1 MKPLILIVEDEFI
14 LASNIKEIL
23 DEESYD
29 SIMNIVSVEEAIQ
42 SIEINNF
49 SLVLIDIDLK
59 QDKDGVDLGKYLLD
73 KDTIPFIYVT
83 SHSDKIT
90 LDRVRET
97 RPYGYIVK
105 PFNPEDLK
113 NTISIV
119 LNNFIHR
126 NIDVIRHKEV
136 LSDDIPFIIKQII
149 KYIDE
154 NITEKINIS
163 DLVKL
168 TRWESQ
174 HFNRLFTKYMGVTP
188 YRYVVDKK
196 ISKVKI
202 MLTETSIPII
212 QLSYE
217 FGFKSH
223 SNFCHIFKKSTG
235 KTPEGF
241 RKSNEVNNLYKIQ
254 D

>member
-14 LASNIKEIL
+14 LASNIKGIL
-23 DEESYD
+23 DEECYD

-59 QDKDGVDLGKYLLD
+59 KDKDGVDLGKYLLD

-119 LNNFIHR
+119 LNNYRHR

-136 LSDDIPFIIKQII
+136 LSDDIPFIIKQTI

-154 NITEKINIS
+154 NITEKIIIS

-174 HFNRLFTKYMGVTP
+174 HFNRLFTKYMGITP

-196 ISKVKI
+196 INKVKI

-212 QLSYE
+212 QISFE

-223 SNFCHIFKKSTG
+223 SNFCHIFKKVTG
-235 KTPEGF
+235 KTPQGF
-241 RKSNEVNNLYKIQ
+241 RKSNEVNNLYKN
-254 D
+254 